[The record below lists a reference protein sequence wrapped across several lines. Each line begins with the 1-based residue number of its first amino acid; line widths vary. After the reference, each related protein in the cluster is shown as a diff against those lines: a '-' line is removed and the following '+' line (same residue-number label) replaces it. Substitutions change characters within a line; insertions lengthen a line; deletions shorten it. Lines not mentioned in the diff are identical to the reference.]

1 MFLYHL
7 ILAGLCA
14 STQCAPLH
22 DHGNDLLRSLNLP
35 IDEVGATAFS
45 LLYGAPLQQFRQL
58 ASTSGILKGEGSN
71 ALGSHYTTATAS
83 VRNVVRPNVDTIYAT
98 GIFDL
103 SATDVV
109 VTLPPMEDDRF
120 YLFGFYD
127 PYGDLF
133 ATLGSVDASTPGRYL
148 LGAREACCDDYAGCI
163 TSPNPIGTLL
173 IRVEVKN
180 NDTDVTHVASYL
192 SNSTLATVNPHA
204 ASHPPLTLTDF
215 ADLSNS
221 TVLSTLQLTA
231 RLQSRATPE
240 SAAFQHKVPAILAL
254 AGIRNGSYNQPN
266 GVNMTLAAELAK
278 AATTAFTKAPSSH
291 PDLGNG
297 WSMMNNSY
305 SGTFES
311 GTAIVPRAITA
322 AALYLQV
329 TPANALYPTLG
340 STQTSLSEG
349 EAYVFTFSGRPP
361 VADNGF
367 WSLTMYDDGGYLVAN
382 AENTWAVGD
391 RSNIT
396 FADGGLVYGNGTADG
411 SFQVLVQDAGVPP
424 PTNWTSNWL
433 PAPSGGGSFTVTFR
447 LYAPTDALS
456 NGSYVYPLVEKVDA
470 ITA

>member
-1 MFLYHL
+1 MHLYPFL
-7 ILAGLCA
+7 LAGLLT

-35 IDEVGATAFS
+35 IDGVGATAFS
-45 LLYGAPLQQFRQL
+45 LIYGAPLQQFRQL

-71 ALGSHYTTATAS
+71 ALGSHYTTATAN
-83 VRNVVRPNVDTIYAT
+83 VRNIVRPNVDTIYAT

-103 SATDVV
+103 SATDLV
-109 VTLPPMEDDRF
+109 VTLPPMDEDRF

-148 LGAREACCDDYAGCI
+148 LGARETCCDDYTGYL
-163 TSPNPIGTLL
+163 TSPNPMGTLL

-204 ASHPPLTLTDF
+204 AFHTPLTLTDF

-240 SAAFQHKVPAILAL
+240 SALFQHTVPSILAL
-254 AGIRNGSYNQPN
+254 AGIFNGSYNQPN
-266 GVNMTLAAELAK
+266 GVNVTLAAELAK
-278 AATTAFTKAPSSH
+278 AAITAFTTAPSSY

-297 WSMMNNSY
+297 WSIMNNSY

-311 GTAIVPRAITA
+311 GTTIIPRAITA

-329 TPANALYPTLG
+329 TPENALYPTQATLG
-340 STQTSLSEG
+340 STQTSLTEG
-349 EAYVFTFSGRPP
+349 KAYVFTFSDRPP

-367 WSLTMYDDGGYLVAN
+367 WSLTMYDDSGYLVAN

-396 FADGGLVYGNGTADG
+396 FADGGPVYGNGTADG
-411 SFQVLVQDAGVPP
+411 SFQA
-424 PTNWTSNWL
+424 
-433 PAPSGGGSFTVTFR
+433 
-447 LYAPTDALS
+447 
-456 NGSYVYPLVEKVDA
+456 
-470 ITA
+470 